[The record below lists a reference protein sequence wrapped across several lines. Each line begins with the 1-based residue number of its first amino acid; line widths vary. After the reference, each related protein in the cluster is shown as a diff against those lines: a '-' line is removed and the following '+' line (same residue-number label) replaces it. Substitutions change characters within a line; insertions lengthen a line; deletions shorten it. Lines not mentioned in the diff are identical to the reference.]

1 MAVVFVLL
9 HRYLATTVEG
19 RDTNE
24 HILFILLYPN
34 TLCSVNVNVYC
45 RFFT

>member
-19 RDTNE
+19 WDTNE
-24 HILFILLYPN
+24 HNMCDFGSK
-34 TLCSVNVNVYC
+34 CSNDVP
-45 RFFT
+45 